1 MMKQVKLSNNIK
13 TLVKTRH
20 FKFTVIIAAATL
32 VTVSLLLNLFTYG
45 ISFVRYYGSG
55 MEPALSSGQVLL
67 VQRTNRVSQGDI
79 VAFYYNNKVL
89 VRRVIAEGGDTL
101 QIDSS
106 GTVSV
111 NGEVLDEPYA
121 ESKSLGQCN
130 IDFPYIVNAD
140 SFFVMGDS
148 RAVAMDSRL
157 KEIGTIS
164 TDRII
169 GRVVFSIIPFK
180 SVG

>member
-1 MMKQVKLSNNIK
+1 MKSIK

-20 FKFTVIIAAATL
+20 FKITPSIAAATL

-67 VQRTNRVSQGDI
+67 VQRTSRVSEGDI
-79 VAFYYNNKVL
+79 IAFYYNNKVL
-89 VRRVIAEGGDTL
+89 VRRVICTGGSRVS
-101 QIDSS
+101 INSS

-111 NGEVLDEPYA
+111 NGAELDEPYV
-121 ESKSLGQCN
+121 ESKSLGQCS
-130 IDFPYIVNAD
+130 IDFPFDVPAD

-164 TDRII
+164 ADRII